1 MSLADGPGR
10 LAGKAAIISGAGQA
24 PGETIGNGRAMALLL
39 ARAGASVL
47 CVDRESVRAADTVA
61 QIENEGGVAAL
72 CAADISKAEDA
83 VRIAQDCAAAFGR
96 VDILVNNA
104 GIGGHGDGPAHKLTE
119 DAFDRVCV

>member
-1 MSLADGPGR
+1 
-10 LAGKAAIISGAGQA
+10 
-24 PGETIGNGRAMALLL
+24 MALLL
-39 ARAGASVL
+39 ARARASVL
-47 CVDRESVRAADTVA
+47 CVDRESVRAADAVA

-83 VRIAQDCAAAFGR
+83 ARIAQDCAAAFGR

-104 GIGGHGDGPAHKLTE
+104 GMGGHGDGPAHKLTE